1 MEALEALEDS
11 GETDES
17 CKETES
23 VNTKKESADTTTKE
37 THAGNGE
44 LENSSFNP
52 REDAK
57 IVETESASLM
67 NSEKPLA
74 EGQEAQE
81 NAVND
86 SEMAE
91 SKIDETKSASL
102 MNTEKPLA
110 EGQEAHAQKDGENA
124 INDSEMV
131 ESKIDESS
139 SGQEDNGHAMLDCN
153 KLKVTVGG
161 ELVGDSPETKT
172 LPVEKASNSSPT
184 SDTDEWECKACT
196 YANPKRARKCKMCQ
210 TKKGMI

>member
-1 MEALEALEDS
+1 MEALQALENS

-23 VNTKKESADTTTKE
+23 VNTKKESEDTTMKE
-37 THAGNGE
+37 NHDDNGE

-110 EGQEAHAQKDGENA
+110 EGQEAQAQKDGENA